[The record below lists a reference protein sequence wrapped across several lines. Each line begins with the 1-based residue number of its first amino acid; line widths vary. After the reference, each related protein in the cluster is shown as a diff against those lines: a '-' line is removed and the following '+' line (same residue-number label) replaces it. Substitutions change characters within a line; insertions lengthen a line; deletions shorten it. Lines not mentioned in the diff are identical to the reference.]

1 MFSKLKRG
9 GYKQRPSLFDFV
21 NSKII
26 CKFVV
31 SNCSSEVCMAK
42 VGLEND
48 TLKQPK
54 CPSNWEYST
63 GQRQLLDIQSGEQ
76 MDRLSFSAQRTKD
89 SIKLS
94 FFCEFRGRVRDH
106 IDNPSK
112 PPFDK
117 GGFACTVGNYG
128 SHEVRNFAMW
138 WRWRCYLL

>member
-1 MFSKLKRG
+1 
-9 GYKQRPSLFDFV
+9 
-21 NSKII
+21 
-26 CKFVV
+26 
-31 SNCSSEVCMAK
+31 MAK

-89 SIKLS
+89 SKS
-94 FFCEFRGRVRDH
+94 YPFFVRFAERFRNH

-112 PPFDK
+112 PPFEK
-117 GGFACTVGNYG
+117 GGFVWSGKNIRYEQPQTPLPRAGV
-128 SHEVRNFAMW
+128 
-138 WRWRCYLL
+138 

>member
-1 MFSKLKRG
+1 MFSKPKRG
-9 GYKQRPSLFDFV
+9 GYKYRSSLFDFV

-26 CKFVV
+26 RKFVV

-76 MDRLSFSAQRTKD
+76 MDRLSFSAQRRKAVQTGCFSSVDTRLARSDPTHPFQGVRGCKY
-89 SIKLS
+89 SSRKMPANAGSSLVFRSKSSLRKL
-94 FFCEFRGRVRDH
+94 
-106 IDNPSK
+106 
-112 PPFDK
+112 
-117 GGFACTVGNYG
+117 
-128 SHEVRNFAMW
+128 
-138 WRWRCYLL
+138 